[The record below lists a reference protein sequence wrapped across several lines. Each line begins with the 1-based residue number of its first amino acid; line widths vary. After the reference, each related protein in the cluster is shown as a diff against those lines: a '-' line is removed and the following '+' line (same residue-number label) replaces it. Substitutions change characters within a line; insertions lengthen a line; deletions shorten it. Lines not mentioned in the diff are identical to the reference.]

1 VLAERKVF
9 TVSIAAPSSGSSA
22 LPTLLFFGLMAAL
35 MYFMIIRPQSKRR
48 REAMELQRNVSVGD
62 EVVTV
67 VGLHATVAGID
78 GDIVSLE
85 IAPGVTARYERAAIA
100 RVIRASDTEPT
111 TAAADEADA
120 PSVIEPGR

>member
-1 VLAERKVF
+1 VF
-9 TVSIAAPSSGSSA
+9 IAAPSSGGSA

-67 VGLHATVAGID
+67 VGLHAKVAGID
-78 GDIVSLE
+78 GDIVILE
-85 IAPGVTARYERAAIA
+85 IAPGVNARYERAAVA
-100 RVIRASDTEPT
+100 RVIKAEDATSAE
-111 TAAADEADA
+111 AATADA
-120 PSVIEPGR
+120 DDSAAQVIEPGR

>member
-1 VLAERKVF
+1 ML
-9 TVSIAAPSSGSSA
+9 IAAASSGSSA

-67 VGLHATVAGID
+67 VGLHARVTGIED
-78 GDIVSLE
+78 DIVSLE
-85 IAPGVTARYERAAIA
+85 IAPGVNARYERAAIA
-100 RVIRASDTEPT
+100 RVIKADSATSAASATKDADDS
-111 TAAADEADA
+111 AAQ
-120 PSVIEPGR
+120 VIEPGR

>member
-1 VLAERKVF
+1 VF
-9 TVSIAAPSSGSSA
+9 IAAPSSGGSA

-67 VGLHATVAGID
+67 VGLHAKVAGID
-78 GDIVSLE
+78 GDMVSLE
-85 IAPGVTARYERAAIA
+85 IAPGVIARYERAAIA
-100 RVIRASDTEPT
+100 RVIKAESATPADDANATDDS
-111 TAAADEADA
+111 AAQ
-120 PSVIEPGR
+120 VIEPGR

>member
-1 VLAERKVF
+1 VF
-9 TVSIAAPSSGSSA
+9 IAAESSGSSA

-62 EVVTV
+62 KVVTV
-67 VGLHATVAGID
+67 VGLHATVAAID

-100 RVIRASDTEPT
+100 RVIKTPDASATE
-111 TAAADEADA
+111 AAAKDADDSA
-120 PSVIEPGR
+120 AQVIEPGR

>member
-1 VLAERKVF
+1 VL
-9 TVSIAAPSSGSSA
+9 IAAASSGSSA

-67 VGLHATVAGID
+67 VGLHAKVAGIED
-78 GDIVSLE
+78 DLITLE
-85 IAPGVTARYERAAIA
+85 IAPGVNARYERAAIA
-100 RVIRASDTEPT
+100 RVIRADSAAPTE
-111 TAAADEADA
+111 AATKDADDSAA
-120 PSVIEPGR
+120 QVIEPGR

>member
-1 VLAERKVF
+1 MF
-9 TVSIAAPSSGSSA
+9 IAAGSSGSSA

-67 VGLHATVAGID
+67 VGLHAKVAGIED
-78 GDIVSLE
+78 DIVTLE
-85 IAPGVTARYERAAIA
+85 ISPGVNARYERAAIA
-100 RVIRASDTEPT
+100 RVVKAENAT
-111 TAAADEADA
+111 TAEAATKDADDSA
-120 PSVIEPGR
+120 AQVIEPGR

>member
-1 VLAERKVF
+1 VFIAEG
-9 TVSIAAPSSGSSA
+9 TGGGSA

-48 REAMELQRNVSVGD
+48 KEAMELQRNVAVGD

-78 GDIVSLE
+78 EEAGTVVLE
-85 IAPGVTARYERAAIA
+85 IAPGVNSTYERAAIA
-100 RVIRASDTEPT
+100 RVIKAPAAEETTEAEEPADTPQ
-111 TAAADEADA
+111 
-120 PSVIEPGR
+120 VIEQGR